1 MIDCSSKINF
11 LKPNVNIDYNEIN
24 TSTYTSLLYLLE
36 NRYRVNK
43 SQIELFNGYS
53 SSIYSI
59 LKFLKL
65 KFCFIYSPC
74 DLEYKDAALNL
85 GYDVRLINR
94 FENVF
99 LPVKEQS
106 IVVFANPSYLDGTFY
121 NLEKLFDYWISKDS
135 TIIIDESLLDFS
147 SNKSAMNLFKNYS
160 KLYILKDLSKFYSN
174 KDLNVATIFSSKENI
189 DNLRKFEPRNKLS
202 KIDIK
207 YLEESLKDSK
217 FKSISNSIN
226 IKNRIELENIFE
238 SCKYVDYLFK
248 SSSNSILIKLKDID
262 SIKFKKL
269 LEDKKIKILECIK
282 YDFIDEHFINIY
294 VCSQENI
301 KKLKEIINAF

>member
-160 KLYILKDLSKFYSN
+160 KLYVLKDLSKFYSN

-226 IKNRIELENIFE
+226 INNRIELENIFE

-262 SIKFKKL
+262 SPKFKKL